1 MALELNFEA
10 PHESQEEVEEAALLW
25 WQILFS
31 PLEVASSQ
39 TVTSGARAD
48 ISDVKDCLA
57 LRWKHYAQ
65 ALDQMT
71 SSD

>member
-31 PLEVASSQ
+31 PLEVASS
-39 TVTSGARAD
+39 
-48 ISDVKDCLA
+48 
-57 LRWKHYAQ
+57 
-65 ALDQMT
+65 
-71 SSD
+71 